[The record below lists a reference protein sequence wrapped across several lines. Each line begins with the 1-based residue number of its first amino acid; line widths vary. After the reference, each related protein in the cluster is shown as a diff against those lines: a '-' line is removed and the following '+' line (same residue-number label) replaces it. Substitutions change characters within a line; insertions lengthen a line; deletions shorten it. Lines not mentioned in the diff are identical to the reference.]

1 MQISVKEAQ
10 DNLEELLI
18 RVEGGEDVLLTK
30 DGKIVARIVAAE
42 ATPDKHTMT
51 QEERRRVLDEVMA
64 KAPPRAPGEPT
75 ADRSHDYLYDEDGLP
90 A

>member
-1 MQISVKEAQ
+1 MPCRFPSRKPKTIWRNSSFASKAA
-10 DNLEELLI
+10 
-18 RVEGGEDVLLTK
+18 R
-30 DGKIVARIVAAE
+30 IVARIVAAE